1 MAVQGHRRKG
11 AVVAGA
17 LAGSL
22 ALGLLAVSGCAGRG
36 PGGGPAGDAAH
47 GRGSSQVRQVREA
60 AGPAADP
67 VRALA
72 AVRHAPAALARAGGA
87 RVRTSMET
95 VSGGTRLTIRGRGV
109 YDFAR
114 PVGRL
119 TVMLPEGAA
128 GRAGHR
134 PITEV
139 FSPGALY
146 MKNRGAG
153 VPAGKWV
160 RLDTGALADGDLL
173 TSGAT
178 DPLAAAELL
187 GGAREVAY
195 AGEERIEGVRVAH
208 YWGTVDL
215 SRAAQAAPERDRA
228 ALAAAA
234 KGFSSG
240 TVGFDAYLDEQGRPR
255 VLRYR
260 FGMAEAAAAGG
271 GGAPTGAGRRP
282 VTTAAAPAA
291 VAPSGASAPAASV
304 ASVGEGVAKARPSG
318 LPSPMT
324 VVSTVELFSFG
335 LRPDIALPA
344 PAEIYAGTVA
354 SPQK

>member
-1 MAVQGHRRKG
+1 MAVQGHGRKG

-17 LAGSL
+17 VAGGL
-22 ALGLLAVSGCAGRG
+22 ALGLLVVSGCAEQQAVEV
-36 PGGGPAGDAAH
+36 PGGGAAH
-47 GRGSSQVRQVREA
+47 ARGSSQVRQVHGP
-60 AGPAADP
+60 AGPAAADP
-67 VRALA
+67 ARALA
-72 AVRHAPAALARAGGA
+72 AVRHVHGALARAGGA
-87 RVRTSMET
+87 QVRTSMET
-95 VSGGTRLTIRGRGV
+95 VSGGTRLTIRGKGV

-128 GRAGHR
+128 GTAGHR
-134 PITEV
+134 PITEI
-139 FSPGALY
+139 FAPGALY

-153 VPAGKWV
+153 VPADKWV

-195 AGEERIEGVRVAH
+195 AGDERIGGTRVTH
-208 YWGTVDL
+208 YWGTIDL
-215 SRAAQAAPERDRA
+215 SRAARAAPLRDRA
-228 ALAAAA
+228 ALDAAA

-240 TVGFDAYLDEQGRPR
+240 TVGFDAYLDERGRPR
-255 VLRYR
+255 MLRYR
-260 FGMAEAAAAGG
+260 FGVADRIAGAQG
-271 GGAPTGAGRRP
+271 TPADSRRP
-282 VTTAAAPAA
+282 VTTAAGAAASMPAA
-291 VAPSGASAPAASV
+291 DAAAATAAPSAP
-304 ASVGEGVAKARPSG
+304 
-318 LPSPMT
+318 PSPMS

-335 LRPDIALPA
+335 FRPVVSLPA

>member
-1 MAVQGHRRKG
+1 MAVPRHRRG
-11 AVVAGA
+11 SAVVAGA
-17 LAGSL
+17 VAGGLAF
-22 ALGLLAVSGCAGRG
+22 GLLVVSGCAEKE
-36 PGGGPAGDAAH
+36 PAGESAAS
-47 GRGSSQVRQVREA
+47 GAGGSSLVRQAREA
-60 AGPAADP
+60 AVPAAADP

-72 AVRHAPAALARAGGA
+72 AVRHASAALARAGGA
-87 RVRTSMET
+87 KVRTSMET
-95 VSGGTRLTIRGRGV
+95 VSGGTRLTIHGRGA

-119 TVMLPEGAA
+119 TVMLPEGGA
-128 GRAGHR
+128 GSAGHR

-139 FSPGALY
+139 FAPGALY

-160 RLDTGALADGDLL
+160 RLDTGTLADGDLL

-187 GGAREVAY
+187 GGAREAAY
-195 AGEERIEGVRVAH
+195 AGEERLGGERVDH

-215 SRAAQAAPERDRA
+215 SRAARAAPERDRA
-228 ALAAAA
+228 ALEAAA

-240 TVGFDAYLDEQGRPR
+240 TVAFDAYLDRQGRPR
-255 VLRYR
+255 LLRYR
-260 FGMAEAAAAGG
+260 FGVADRDRAGRADVGVGHRAVASAASASSAAASA
-271 GGAPTGAGRRP
+271 
-282 VTTAAAPAA
+282 VAAAPAT
-291 VAPSGASAPAASV
+291 ASATVSAP
-304 ASVGEGVAKARPSG
+304 
-318 LPSPMT
+318 PSPMT
-324 VVSTVELFSFG
+324 VVSTVELSSFG
-335 LRPDIALPA
+335 FRPDISLPA

>member
-1 MAVQGHRRKG
+1 MAVHRHRRGG
-11 AVVAGA
+11 AIVATAVAG
-17 LAGSL
+17 GL
-22 ALGLLAVSGCAGRG
+22 ALGMLVVSGCAEQESEADGKDGASVRA
-36 PGGGPAGDAAH
+36 GGSGH
-47 GRGSSQVRQVREA
+47 VRQA
-60 AGPAADP
+60 QLAGPAAVDP

-72 AVRHAPAALARAGGA
+72 AVRHAPVALGRAGGA

-95 VSGGTRLTIRGRGV
+95 VSGGTRLTIRGQGV

-119 TVMLPEGAA
+119 TVLLPEGAA
-128 GRAGHR
+128 GTTGRR

-139 FSPGALY
+139 FTPGALY

-160 RLDTGALADGDLL
+160 RLDTAGLADGDLL

-195 AGEERIEGVRVAH
+195 AGDERIGGTPVAH

-215 SRAAQAAPERDRA
+215 DRAARAAPARDRG

-234 KGFSSG
+234 KGFSTG
-240 TVGFDAYLDEQGRPR
+240 TVAFDAYLDERGRPR

-260 FGMAEAAAAGG
+260 FAPPTAGSREPMA
-271 GGAPTGAGRRP
+271 
-282 VTTAAAPAA
+282 
-291 VAPSGASAPAASV
+291 
-304 ASVGEGVAKARPSG
+304 
-318 LPSPMT
+318 SPMT
-324 VVSTVELFSFG
+324 VVSSVELFSFG
-335 LRPDIALPA
+335 PRPGIALPA
-344 PAEIYAGTVA
+344 PGEIYAGTVA

>member
-1 MAVQGHRRKG
+1 MAVQRHKRKG

-17 LAGSL
+17 VAGGL
-22 ALGLLAVSGCAGRG
+22 ALGLLVVSGCAEPPQGEEGRG
-36 PGGGPAGDAAH
+36 AGAAH

-60 AGPAADP
+60 AGPAAADP
-67 VRALA
+67 TRALA
-72 AVRHAPAALARAGGA
+72 AVRHAPRALARVGGA

-95 VSGGTRLTIRGRGV
+95 VSGGTRLTIRGKGV
-109 YDFAR
+109 YDFDR

-119 TVMLPEGAA
+119 TVMLPEDAA

-139 FSPGALY
+139 FAPGALY

-160 RLDTGALADGDLL
+160 RIDTGALPDGDLL

-195 AGEERIEGVRVAH
+195 AGDERIGGDRVTH
-208 YWGTVDL
+208 YWGTIDL
-215 SRAAQAAPERDRA
+215 SRAARTAPARDRA

-240 TVGFDAYLDEQGRPR
+240 TVGFDAYLDERGRPR
-255 VLRYR
+255 LLRYR
-260 FGMAEAAAAGG
+260 FGVADRV
-271 GGAPTGAGRRP
+271 AGRERTPVNGHRP
-282 VTTAAAPAA
+282 VTAAPPAM
-291 VAPSGASAPAASV
+291 APAASV
-304 ASVGEGVAKARPSG
+304 SPAASSAAGAPAAAGSAP
-318 LPSPMT
+318 PSPMT
-324 VVSTVELFSFG
+324 VVSTVELFAFG
-335 LRPDIALPA
+335 FRPVIALPA

>member
-17 LAGSL
+17 VAGGL
-22 ALGLLAVSGCAGRG
+22 ALGLLVVSGCAEPPQGDEARG
-36 PGGGPAGDAAH
+36 AGAAH
-47 GRGSSQVRQVREA
+47 GRGSSQVRQVHEA
-60 AGPAADP
+60 AGPAAADP
-67 VRALA
+67 ARALA
-72 AVRHAPAALARAGGA
+72 AVRHAPKALAGVGGA

-109 YDFAR
+109 YDFTR

-119 TVMLPEGAA
+119 TVMLPEGSA

-139 FSPGALY
+139 FAPGALY

-160 RLDTGALADGDLL
+160 RIDTGALPDGDLL

-195 AGEERIEGVRVAH
+195 VGDERVGGERVTH
-208 YWGTVDL
+208 YWGTIDL
-215 SRAAQAAPERDRA
+215 SRAARVAPARDRA

-240 TVGFDAYLDEQGRPR
+240 TVGFDAYLDERGRPR
-255 VLRYR
+255 LLRYR
-260 FGMAEAAAAGG
+260 FGVADRVAARERTPGD
-271 GGAPTGAGRRP
+271 GRRP
-282 VTTAAAPAA
+282 VTTAAASAM
-291 VAPSGASAPAASV
+291 APAASV
-304 ASVGEGVAKARPSG
+304 SPAAVATGAAVSAP
-318 LPSPMT
+318 PSPMT
-324 VVSTVELFSFG
+324 VVSTVELFAFG
-335 LRPDIALPA
+335 HRPVIALPA

>member
-22 ALGLLAVSGCAGRG
+22 ALGLLAVCGCAGRG

-72 AVRHAPAALARAGGA
+72 AVRHAPTALARAGGA

-139 FSPGALY
+139 FAPGALY

-195 AGEERIEGVRVAH
+195 AGEERIDGVRVAH

-271 GGAPTGAGRRP
+271 AGRRP
-282 VTTAAAPAA
+282 AMTAAATAA
-291 VAPSGASAPAASV
+291 VAPSGASAAGPAASV
-304 ASVGEGVAKARPSG
+304 APAAEEVAAARPSG